1 MKKKRYYIDISMK
14 INISS
19 LFKER
24 KSRVKNAINGYF
36 CN

>member
-1 MKKKRYYIDISMK
+1 MKKKCAMNISMK

-19 LFKER
+19 LLRK